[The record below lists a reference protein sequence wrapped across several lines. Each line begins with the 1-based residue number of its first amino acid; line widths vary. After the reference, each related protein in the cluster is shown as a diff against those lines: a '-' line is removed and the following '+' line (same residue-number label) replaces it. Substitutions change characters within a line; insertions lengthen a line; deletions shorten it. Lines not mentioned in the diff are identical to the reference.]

1 MPLDRKP
8 TKAGRPWVP
17 DLLFEP
23 VARPQSG
30 ASSAGTPSSAEISA
44 ELVAAGAA
52 VEDTALQPEGRQT
65 SQAPASSE
73 SDDLAELRRILAE
86 QEKAL
91 RSLRILR
98 RNLQEDVSKAKRA
111 FMFAERGRLGSI
123 KGVLDDL
130 VAREQQSE
138 SDERRLASEILA
150 IRAKLERSQH
160 QR

>member
-1 MPLDRKP
+1 
-8 TKAGRPWVP
+8 
-17 DLLFEP
+17 LLFEP

>member
-1 MPLDRKP
+1 M
-8 TKAGRPWVP
+8 
-17 DLLFEP
+17 LFEP